1 MKTKG
6 AIFAFAA
13 ILTMTGCAIGN
24 KADYRQAVPS
34 ISVSTD
40 HEVIVSV
47 VDERPYVTRG
57 SKRPNYVGT
66 VRGGYY
72 NPFNATTV
80 SGRPLASDLQD
91 AVITG
96 FERAGVK
103 ARQQLPGEPAAT
115 DDQRIL
121 VLTLKEWKS
130 DTYMRTRF
138 DHDVAAIVRN
148 ARGEVLGTS
157 SSQGSGAVDNIIE
170 AGRGILR
177 STVGDAEV
185 LAAISG
191 EAVAVPMARQEPA
204 SSQASGA
211 AYDECMARVMR
222 ISDSELR
229 LNSMA
234 ACDAAQPD

>member
-1 MKTKG
+1 MRIKG
-6 AIFAFAA
+6 AIFAVAA

-91 AVITG
+91 AVIKIG
-96 FERAGVK
+96 RA
-103 ARQQLPGEPAAT
+103 
-115 DDQRIL
+115 
-121 VLTLKEWKS
+121 
-130 DTYMRTRF
+130 
-138 DHDVAAIVRN
+138 
-148 ARGEVLGTS
+148 
-157 SSQGSGAVDNIIE
+157 
-170 AGRGILR
+170 
-177 STVGDAEV
+177 
-185 LAAISG
+185 
-191 EAVAVPMARQEPA
+191 
-204 SSQASGA
+204 
-211 AYDECMARVMR
+211 
-222 ISDSELR
+222 
-229 LNSMA
+229 
-234 ACDAAQPD
+234 

>member
-1 MKTKG
+1 MGIKG
-6 AIFAFAA
+6 VAFAVLA
-13 ILTMTGCAIGN
+13 TLAMTGCAIGN

-34 ISVSTD
+34 ISISTE

-80 SGRPLASDLQD
+80 SGQPLASDLQD
-91 AVITG
+91 AVVAG
-96 FERAGVK
+96 FAQAGVK
-103 ARQQLPGEPAAT
+103 AKQQLPGEPAAT
-115 DDQRIL
+115 HDDQRIL
-121 VLTLKEWKS
+121 VLRLKEWKS

-138 DHDVAAIVRN
+138 DHDVAAIVKN
-148 ARGEVLGTS
+148 ARGEVLGS
-157 SSQGSGAVDNIIE
+157 SHSQGSGAVDNIIE
-170 AGRGILR
+170 AGRSILR
-177 STVGDAEV
+177 STVGADEV
-185 LAAISG
+185 LAALAG
-191 EAVAVPMARQEPA
+191 EEIVAAA
-204 SSQASGA
+204 SPPSPVSQPTSS

-229 LNSMA
+229 LSSMA
-234 ACDAAQPD
+234 TCDVAQ